1 MLKVLDPIAITD
13 AKLVS
18 SSLPEADSPEWVS
31 GRAYV
36 EGEMVM
42 LRSAHGLYRCVVAIT
57 GTVPPDKDSANW
69 VRIAPTNRWAMFDAS
84 VSTKTLAGSS
94 SMTVVIRPGRCNGI
108 ALINLGGAASA
119 TITCTYG
126 IGVDASKSTEVK
138 VEEYA
143 YNILLTRTANYAAGT
158 MTLQYSINL
167 QNRSVSNWSDYFVEP
182 YTILSD
188 VFVGFSSRADMQIT
202 LSMPAG
208 SEIGALMVGNYIE
221 LGDTGYGVTSGI
233 EDYSVKQTDEFGV
246 TTLVERDFAKRVNFP
261 ITVENFAMRR
271 SFSTLASLRARPA
284 LFVGSEDYRYSPFT
298 VFGYVSNFEVALSF
312 ATYSIINLEV
322 KGLT

>member
-1 MLKVLDPIAITD
+1 
-13 AKLVS
+13 
-18 SSLPEADSPEWVS
+18 
-31 GRAYV
+31 
-36 EGEMVM
+36 
-42 LRSAHGLYRCVVAIT
+42 
-57 GTVPPDKDSANW
+57 
-69 VRIAPTNRWAMFDAS
+69 
-84 VSTKTLAGSS
+84 
-94 SMTVVIRPGRCNGI
+94 
-108 ALINLGGAASA
+108 
-119 TITCTYG
+119 
-126 IGVDASKSTEVK
+126 
-138 VEEYA
+138 
-143 YNILLTRTANYAAGT
+143 